1 MFASYDGNAFDCDE
15 CILGNQMATSA
26 KSYGTY

>member
-1 MFASYDGNAFDCDE
+1 MFASYDRTVFDCDE
-15 CILGNQMATSA
+15 PILGNQMATCA